1 VERSLRNCA
10 EAQAG
15 LAFQDTSPGSQW
27 ASPCAGRPCLAGNL
41 LYSLPTTISYTLKGG
56 GKNPL
61 ILLRKPK
68 GLGAAQ
74 ACY

>member
-1 VERSLRNCA
+1 MERSLRNCA
-10 EAQAG
+10 EVQAG
-15 LAFQDTSPGSQW
+15 LAFQDPSPGSQW
-27 ASPCAGRPCLAGNL
+27 ASPRAGRPSLAGNL
-41 LYSLPTTISYTLKGG
+41 YSLLTTISYTLKGG
-56 GKNPL
+56 GKNSL